1 MSDLLEK
8 CTVCGGLIDEEDLF
22 CGNCGTEAPHRQEA
36 HKPTTTIST
45 HSFTC
50 SGCGAAMSYSAEAS
64 ALRCPFCGSTKL
76 EKGKDHKVIAPT
88 KVLPFH
94 VKEEDARQI
103 MREAIGKGFWRPP
116 DLSEKAVIRNMVP
129 VYVPYWVFA
138 ADVFT
143 YWTADT
149 SQTPYGAR
157 GDWYPLSGEHRARYE
172 GVLVGASGALT
183 PNETSQLCPFEM
195 DQAVSPDEVDLDN
208 FTVEQFNVARKYAR
222 PMALSGLES
231 LERRAVDTK
240 FVPPRSRNVQANLRI
255 QNMSSAPMLLPVW
268 IMAYQYK
275 DQVYRF
281 LINGQTGKSTGQGPI
296 SYQRFFVVLGTIIA
310 VALGI
315 GIVAVLCGGI
325 GGALAR

>member
-22 CGNCGTEAPHRQEA
+22 CGNCGTEAPLRQAA
-36 HKPTTTIST
+36 HTPSTTIST

-50 SGCGAAMSYSAEAS
+50 AGCGAAMSYSAEVR

-76 EKGKDHKVIAPT
+76 EKGEDHKIIAPS

-94 VKEEDARQI
+94 IHEEDARRI

-116 DLSEKAVIRNMVP
+116 DLSERAVIRNMVP

-138 ADVFT
+138 AEVFT
-143 YWTADT
+143 NWTADT
-149 SQTPYGAR
+149 SQTPYGAS

-183 PNETSQLCPFEM
+183 PNETSQLCPFDM
-195 DQAVSPDEVDLDN
+195 DQAVSPEEVDLDN

-222 PMALSGLES
+222 PMALAGLEA
-231 LERRAVDTK
+231 LERRAVDAK
-240 FVPPRSRNVQANLRI
+240 FVPPRSRNVQANLRV
-255 QNMSSAPMLLPVW
+255 QNMSSDPMLLPVW
-268 IMAYQYK
+268 IMAYQY
-275 DQVYRF
+275 QEQTYRF

-296 SYQRFFVVLGTIIA
+296 SYQRFVKVVGIVVA
-310 VALGI
+310 VAVGI
-315 GIVAVLCGGI
+315 GILAAMCGGL
-325 GGALAR
+325 GNLLAH

>member
-22 CGNCGTEAPHRQEA
+22 CGNCGTEAPHRQDSQA
-36 HKPTTTIST
+36 PTTTIAT

-64 ALRCPFCGSTKL
+64 ALRCPFCGSTNL

-94 VKEEDARQI
+94 VSESEAQEVL
-103 MREAIGKGFWRPP
+103 REAVGKGFWRPP
-116 DLSEKAVIRNMVP
+116 DLSEKAVITNMVP

-149 SQTPYGAR
+149 SQTPYGAS
-157 GDWYPLSGEHRARYE
+157 GDWYPLSGEHRARYQ

-183 PNETSQLCPFEM
+183 PNETSQLCPFDME
-195 DQAVSPDEVDLDN
+195 QAVAPSEIDLDSV
-208 FTVEQFNVARKYAR
+208 TVEQFNVARKYAR
-222 PMALSGLES
+222 PMAKSGLES
-231 LERRAVDTK
+231 LERRTIDLEH
-240 FVPPRSRNVQANLRI
+240 VPPSSRNVKVNLRI
-255 QNMSSAPMLLPVW
+255 HDMHSEPMLLPVW
-268 IMAYQYK
+268 IMAYRYK
-275 DQVYRF
+275 DQLYRF
-281 LINGQTGKSTGQGPI
+281 LINGQTGKSTGQGPV
-296 SYQRFFVVLGTIIA
+296 SYHRMFMVLGTVVA

-315 GIVAVLCGGI
+315 GIIAVLCGGL
-325 GGALAR
+325 GSMLSR